1 MALSIKYILLN
12 RYLYHNEA
20 IKIENLLN
28 PFQPILAL
36 ILAMCVITYRTYISR
51 YLLVLKLKLKA

>member
-1 MALSIKYILLN
+1 MYFLSNIFMALSIKYILLN

-28 PFQPILAL
+28 PFEPILAL
-36 ILAMCVITYRTYISR
+36 ILAMCVINNVQDLY
-51 YLLVLKLKLKA
+51 K